1 MKNLRSLRTTQ
12 GLSLRTLAQ
21 QSGVHFVSL
30 AKMEAGTLDPRLSSV
45 QRVAKALGVSVSE
58 LIGEQ
63 PQTKGGT
70 SHGTDKTKGRM
81 VRGVS
86 RRR

>member
-1 MKNLRSLRTTQ
+1 MRRLRTLRTDRK
-12 GLSLRTLAQ
+12 LSLRALADL
-21 QSGVHFVSL
+21 SGVHFVSL
-30 AKMEAGTLDPRLSSV
+30 AKMEGGTLDPRLSSV

-63 PQTKGGT
+63 PITKGGK
-70 SHGTDKTKGRM
+70 SHGTDQTKGRV

-86 RRR
+86 RHG

>member
-1 MKNLRSLRTTQ
+1 MRQLRTLRTQ
-12 GLSLRTLAQ
+12 RKLSLRGLAAI
-21 QSGVHFVSL
+21 SGVHFVSL
-30 AKMEAGTLDPRLSSV
+30 ARMEAGKLDPRLSSV

-63 PQTKGGT
+63 PVTKGGK
-70 SHGTDKTKGRM
+70 SHGSGTTKRRV
-81 VRGVS
+81 VRAVS

>member
-1 MKNLRSLRTTQ
+1 MTQ
-12 GLSLRTLAQ
+12 QGFSLRTLAEK
-21 QSGVHFVSL
+21 SGVHFVSL

-63 PQTKGGT
+63 PQTKKGGT
-70 SHGTDKTKGRM
+70 PHGTDQTKGQVVHGAPRP
-81 VRGVS
+81 G
-86 RRR
+86 

>member
-1 MKNLRSLRTTQ
+1 MRRLRTIRTERK
-12 GLSLRTLAQ
+12 LSLRALADL
-21 QSGVHFVSL
+21 SGVHFVSL
-30 AKMEAGTLDPRLSSV
+30 AKMEGGTLDPRLSSV

-63 PQTKGGT
+63 PITKGGK
-70 SHGTDKTKGRM
+70 SHGTDQTKGRV

-86 RRR
+86 RRG